1 MSLEGAIAV
10 HRFGLGARPG
20 EIEAASANPKGWL
33 KAQIAT
39 EAQQPKAPDGGA
51 YAAAGEL
58 VRQEREQI
66 AQRVAFKNG
75 QPQLK
80 DTSPDAAKNFIA
92 PRLQI
97 FQREMAGRFNLGF
110 TTERPF
116 AEHLVWFWSNH
127 FTVSVTAGRTLNFAG
142 AFEREAI
149 RPYIADSFENM
160 LLAVA
165 SHPAMLIYLNN
176 EASIGPDSPAGQF
189 SGRGRNENLGRE
201 LMELY
206 SLGVDGGYN
215 QADVIALANI
225 LTGWGLDPDA
235 PSGFNFYSARHEPGA
250 VTLRGR
256 TYPGDLKG
264 GIQAVRDLAHDPHTA
279 RHIAT
284 KMATYF
290 ISDTPSAQS
299 IGRLE
304 KCFNDT
310 GGNLK
315 ALSEA
320 LVDDPQGWKPGPA
333 KMRTPVE
340 YVTAAYRLLDLPRN
354 DGRGGD
360 NSRQQIQA
368 AMGTARAMGEF
379 PMTATSPKGWPLTSD
394 AWSGPDAL
402 LNRIEW
408 AKQAGARMPANLNV
422 AALADTGMGP
432 LLSPATR
439 AAMKRAETPGD
450 ALALLLASPEFQRR

>member
-1 MSLEGAIAV
+1 MSLEGVLAV

-20 EIEAASANPKGWL
+20 EIDKASADPRGWL
-33 KAQIAT
+33 KVQIAS
-39 EAQQPKAPDGGA
+39 EAEQPQSPDGSA
-51 YAAAGEL
+51 YAAGGEL
-58 VRQEREQI
+58 VRQEREQL
-66 AQRVAFKNG
+66 AQRVAFQNG
-75 QPQLK
+75 QSQLK
-80 DTSPDAAKNFIA
+80 DASPDAVKNFVA

-149 RPYIADSFENM
+149 RPYIAGSFETM

-165 SHPAMLIYLNN
+165 SHPAMLVYLNN
-176 EASIGPDSPAGQF
+176 EASIGPDSIAGRI

-206 SLGVDGGYN
+206 SLGVDGGYG

-225 LTGWGLDPDA
+225 LTGWGLDPQA
-235 PSGFNFYSARHEPGA
+235 PSGFNFYPNRHEPGD

-256 TYPGDLKG
+256 TYPATLKG

-284 KMATYF
+284 KLATYF
-290 ISDTPSAQS
+290 ISDTPSADS

-310 GGNLK
+310 GGDLK
-315 ALSEA
+315 ALSAA
-320 LVDDPQGWKPGPA
+320 LVDDPQGWTPRPA

-340 YVTAAYRLLDLPRN
+340 YVTAAYRLLGLPK
-354 DGRGGD
+354 GD
-360 NSRQQIQA
+360 NARQQVQA

-408 AKQAGARMPANLNV
+408 AKQVGGRMPPNV
-422 AALADTGMGP
+422 NAMALAEAGLGP
-432 LLSPATR
+432 LLSSATR
-439 AAMKRAETPGD
+439 LAMAAAETPGD
-450 ALALLLASPEFQRR
+450 AVALLLSSPEFQRR

>member
-20 EIEAASANPKGWL
+20 ELEKASSDPKAWL
-33 KAQIAT
+33 KAQVAG
-39 EAQQPKAPDGGA
+39 EAEQPVPPDGGA
-51 YAAAGEL
+51 YPAGGEL
-58 VRQEREQI
+58 VRQEREQL

-80 DTSPDAAKNFIA
+80 DTSPDAVKNFVA

-97 FQREMAGRFNLGF
+97 FQREMAGRFALGF
-110 TTERPF
+110 TTARPF

-127 FTVSVTAGRTLNFAG
+127 FTVSVSAGRTLNFAG

-149 RPYIADSFENM
+149 RPYIAGSFENM

-165 SHPAMLIYLNN
+165 SHPAMLVYLNN
-176 EASIGPDSPAGQF
+176 EQSIGPNSIAGRI

-206 SLGVDGGYN
+206 SLGVDGGYS
-215 QADVIALANI
+215 QTDVIALANI
-225 LTGWGLDPDA
+225 LTGWSLDPA
-235 PSGFNFYSARHEPGA
+235 SPSGFNFYPNRHEPGD
-250 VTLRGR
+250 VMLRGR
-256 TYPGDLKG
+256 SYPATLKG

-279 RHIAT
+279 RHLAT

-290 ISDTPSAQS
+290 ISDSPSPAS

-310 GGNLK
+310 GGDLK
-315 ALSEA
+315 ALA
-320 LVDDPQGWKPGPA
+320 AVLVDDPEGWTPRPA

-340 YVTAAYRLLDLPRN
+340 YITAAYRLLGLPQGN
-354 DGRGGD
+354 
-360 NSRQQIQA
+360 NAKQQIQA

-408 AKQAGARMPANLNV
+408 AKQAGARMPATLKV
-422 AALADTGMGP
+422 MALAQAGLGP
-432 LLSPATR
+432 LLTPATR
-439 AAMKRAETPGD
+439 MAMAAAETPGD
-450 ALALLLASPEFQRR
+450 ALALLFSSPEFQRR